1 MAVVCLL
8 IYVLGIL
15 GYLGRICADGGFYVL
30 GSMCVGVG
38 GVVVVSSNIF
48 FKMEPEMLCVYLQAY

>member
-1 MAVVCLL
+1 MIVAAVCLL
-8 IYVLGIL
+8 MYVLGIL

-38 GVVVVSSNIF
+38 G
-48 FKMEPEMLCVYLQAY
+48 L